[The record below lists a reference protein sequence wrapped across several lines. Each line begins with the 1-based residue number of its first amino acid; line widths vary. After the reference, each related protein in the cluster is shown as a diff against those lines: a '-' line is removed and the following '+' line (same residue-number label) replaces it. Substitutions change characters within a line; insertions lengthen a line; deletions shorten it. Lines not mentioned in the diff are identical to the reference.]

1 MLPEKTNISTRVEIT
16 LKKIV
21 DESSFTY
28 KDAYKL
34 ESMWIAIGDAQETLT
49 LTHNNPN
56 YERIMKQ
63 REYKLIE
70 ERKQELERN

>member
-34 ESMWIAIGDAQETLT
+34 ESMRIAICDAQETLT
-49 LTHNNPN
+49 LT
-56 YERIMKQ
+56 
-63 REYKLIE
+63 
-70 ERKQELERN
+70 QELERN

>member
-1 MLPEKTNISTRVEIT
+1 MLPEKTNISARVEIT

-21 DESSFTY
+21 NESSFTY

-34 ESMWIAIGDAQETLT
+34 ESMLIAICDAQETLT

-56 YERIMKQ
+56 YERIIKTKRIQ
-63 REYKLIE
+63 I
-70 ERKQELERN
+70 N